1 MSTPDVCQINTS
13 KLSEESNL
21 PVIQATV
28 PITGPDDYENFGE
41 VASYQTLGV
50 TTLPFPPND
59 DGHAEGI
66 IMRDVGGFNGA
77 VVGARDERCAGVV
90 ASMKAGDTVL
100 HATDPNAK
108 AQVRCHADRRVAA
121 VTEDSEKKTMMLL
134 LDGKEDKIQI
144 SAFGGII
151 ELTKDSLSLIAPGSQ
166 ASITMS
172 GDQITILGKVQIGGI
187 APTHTVLAIDPAG
200 YAALKAALVNLNA
213 NIYVASGVTTT
224 GI

>member
-1 MSTPDVCQINTS
+1 MSTPDVCQINTA

-50 TTLPFPPND
+50 TTLPFPPNAE
-59 DGHAEGI
+59 GHAEGI

-77 VVGARDERCAGVV
+77 VVGARDERCAEVV
-90 ASMKAGDTVL
+90 ASMRAGDTVL
-100 HATDPNAK
+100 HATDPDAK
-108 AQVRCHADRRVAA
+108 AQIRCHADRRVAA
-121 VTEDSEKKTMMLL
+121 VTEDSEKKTMMIL

-151 ELTKDSLSLIAPGSQ
+151 ELTKDSLSLVAPGSK
-166 ASITMS
+166 ASITLS
-172 GDQITILGKVQIGGI
+172 GDQITILGKLQLGGI
-187 APTHTVLAIDPAG
+187 APTHAVMCADPATITTIQMV
-200 YAALKAALVNLNA
+200 YAGIRA
-213 NIYVASGVTTT
+213 ASGIFTT
-224 GI
+224 GG